1 MLLITHIAVKAITY
15 LHIFVPNIAEG
26 ICSSSANTLCPSLLG
41 NRYIYC
47 RYQCMFHHLS
57 RDLLHMDSELKK
69 KEYVSF
75 SGAHWLIFII
85 NNSTNRQIFN
95 CQTMFTAPYWVTRL
109 RLVIFTGTSTMF
121 WRNFSS
127 IRGQK
132 HKNWRRLVKR
142 KVNAICSLEST
153 NEELTNVDVLHGLVS
168 MKLWRYFDSGP
179 FCLYIFQFKTTWCC
193 DMGIFLLFFS

>member
-1 MLLITHIAVKAITY
+1 MLLITHIAAKAITY

-95 CQTMFTAPYWVTRL
+95 CQTMFTALYWVTRL

-132 HKNWRRLVKR
+132 HKKLTSISKKESKCDLLSRVDERRTHQYRCIAWSRFDEVVK
-142 KVNAICSLEST
+142 I
-153 NEELTNVDVLHGLVS
+153 
-168 MKLWRYFDSGP
+168 LW
-179 FCLYIFQFKTTWCC
+179 QWT
-193 DMGIFLLFFS
+193 FLLVHLSI